1 MAFTYRN
8 TTKEHSTMGHVVLI
22 SGASRGIGRLTAM
35 LLHERGYRVFG
46 TARRPEGTASPFR
59 MLALDVTDDASV
71 RAAVAA
77 VIAEAGRLDVLVNN
91 AGYDLYGAA
100 EDTTID
106 ELQAQVDAN
115 FLGAVRLT
123 TAALPQMRRQG
134 CGRIVT
140 MSSVGGLLALPY
152 NSAYAA
158 SKFAL
163 EGYSESLRYELLPS
177 GIFVSLIEPGQVR
190 TDTLETSIR
199 SAGGA
204 HAETVAERAR
214 ALGRSASLLP
224 EEVARAVVRVVEARR
239 PRLRYPVGG
248 QARQVVW
255 LKKLLPAPLLEAFIM
270 RQFVTGPAA
279 ENGRSL
285 RA

>member
-1 MAFTYRN
+1 M
-8 TTKEHSTMGHVVLI
+8 SHVVLI
-22 SGASRGIGRLTAM
+22 SGASRGIGLLTAR

-46 TARRPEGTASPFR
+46 TARRPEGASTPFR
-59 MLALDVTDDASV
+59 MLPLDVTDDASV
-71 RAAVAA
+71 QAAVAQ

-100 EDTTID
+100 EDTPFA
-106 ELQAQVDAN
+106 ELLAQVDAN

-134 CGRIVT
+134 RGRIVT

-163 EGYSESLRYELLPS
+163 EGYNESLRYELLPA
-177 GIFVSLIEPGQVR
+177 GIFVSLVEPGQVR

-199 SAGGA
+199 STGGTQSEA
-204 HAETVAERAR
+204 IAERAR
-214 ALGRSASLLP
+214 ALGRRADLLP
-224 EEVARAVVRVVEARR
+224 EEVARAVARVVEARR
-239 PRLRYPVGG
+239 PRLRYLVGG
-248 QARQVVW
+248 QAHQVTW
-255 LKKLLPAPLLEAFIM
+255 LKKLLPEPLLEAFIM
-270 RQFVTGPAA
+270 RQFVTRPGAV
-279 ENGRSL
+279 EGHSL
-285 RA
+285 RT

>member
-1 MAFTYRN
+1 
-8 TTKEHSTMGHVVLI
+8 MGHVILI
-22 SGASRGIGRLTAM
+22 SGASRGIGLITAR
-35 LLHERGYRVFG
+35 LLHERGHRVFG
-46 TARRPEGTASPFR
+46 TARKPEAGSSPFR
-59 MLALDVTDDASV
+59 MLPLDVTDDASV
-71 RAAVAA
+71 CAAVAQ
-77 VIAEAGRLDVLVNN
+77 VVAEAGRLDVLINN
-91 AGYDLYGAA
+91 AGYDIYGAA
-100 EDTTID
+100 EDTSLD
-106 ELQAQVDAN
+106 ELQAQLDAN

-134 CGRIVT
+134 RGRIVM

-163 EGYSESLRYELLPS
+163 EGYSESLRYELLPA

-199 SAGGA
+199 SASGA
-204 HAETVAERAR
+204 HAREVAERAR

-224 EEVARAVVRVVEARR
+224 EVVAWAVVRAVKARR

-248 QARQVVW
+248 QARQVIW
-255 LKKLLPAPLLEAFIM
+255 LKKLMPERLLEGFLM
-270 RQFVTGPAA
+270 HQFVTGPAVPKA
-279 ENGRSL
+279 PSRFGG
-285 RA
+285 AG

>member
-1 MAFTYRN
+1 MAITYRGK
-8 TTKEHSTMGHVVLI
+8 TVLI
-22 SGASRGIGRLTAM
+22 SGASRGIGLLTAR
-35 LLHERGYRVFG
+35 LLHERGHRVFG
-46 TARRPEGTASPFR
+46 TARRPEAASAPFP
-59 MLALDVTDDASV
+59 MLPLDVTDGASV
-71 RAAVAA
+71 RAAVAQ
-77 VIAEAGRLDVLVNN
+77 VVAEAGRLDVLVNN

-100 EDTTID
+100 EDTPFE

-115 FLGAVRLT
+115 FFGAVRLT
-123 TAALPQMRRQG
+123 TAALPHMRRQG
-134 CGRIVT
+134 GGSIVSL
-140 MSSVGGLLALPY
+140 SSVGGLLALPY

-163 EGYSESLRYELLPS
+163 EGYSEALRYELLPA

-199 SAGGA
+199 SAGGT
-204 HAETVAERAR
+204 HAEAVAERAR

-239 PRLRYPVGG
+239 PRLRYLVGG
-248 QARQVVW
+248 QARQAVW
-255 LKKLLPAPLLEAFIM
+255 LKKLLPEPLLEAFII

-279 ENGRSL
+279 
-285 RA
+285 RAAHARRT

>member
-1 MAFTYRN
+1 M
-8 TTKEHSTMGHVVLI
+8 SHVALI
-22 SGASRGIGRLTAM
+22 SGASRGIGLLTAR

-46 TARRPEGTASPFR
+46 TARRPEGASAPFR
-59 MLALDVTDDASV
+59 MLPLDVTDGASV
-71 RAAVAA
+71 QAAVAA

-100 EDTTID
+100 EDTPFA
-106 ELQAQVDAN
+106 ELLAQVDAN

-123 TAALPQMRRQG
+123 TAALPQMRRKG
-134 CGRIVT
+134 GGRIVT
-140 MSSVGGLLALPY
+140 MSSVGGLLALPF

-163 EGYSESLRYELLPS
+163 EGYSESLRYELLPA

-199 SAGGA
+199 SAGGTQSEVA
-204 HAETVAERAR
+204 AERAR
-214 ALGRSASLLP
+214 ALGRAAELLP

-239 PRLRYPVGG
+239 PRLRYLVGS
-248 QARQVVW
+248 QAQQVSW
-255 LKKLLPAPLLEAFIM
+255 LKKLLPEPLLEAFIM

-279 ENGRSL
+279 KEGQSL

>member
-1 MAFTYRN
+1 
-8 TTKEHSTMGHVVLI
+8 
-22 SGASRGIGRLTAM
+22 M
-35 LLHERGYRVFG
+35 L
-46 TARRPEGTASPFR
+46 P
-59 MLALDVTDDASV
+59 LDVTDEGSV
-71 RAAVAA
+71 RSAIAQ

-100 EDTTID
+100 EDTPLED
-106 ELQAQVDAN
+106 LQAQVDAN

-123 TAALPQMRRQG
+123 TAALPQMRRQSG
-134 CGRIVT
+134 GRIIN

-163 EGYSESLRYELLPS
+163 EGYSESLRYELLPT

-199 SAGGA
+199 SVSGR
-204 HAETVAERAR
+204 HAEEVAERAR
-214 ALGRSASLLP
+214 SLGRGASLLP
-224 EEVARAVVRVVEARR
+224 EQVARAVVRVVEARR

-248 QARQVVW
+248 QARGVVW
-255 LKKLLPAPLLEAFIM
+255 LKRLLPEPLLETFIM

-279 ENGRSL
+279 RRAHSL